1 MFGKIPSI
9 LTMLMTTWL
18 FSTLTYAAEQ
28 AADAFAP
35 ESSTG
40 ITDQKLVIAKHWMV
54 TAANPIAAKTGADVL
69 ARGGNAID
77 AMVAVQ
83 LMLGLVEPQSSGIGG
98 GSFLVYWDEKSQRL
112 TTFDGRETA
121 PLQAHGNL
129 FLNEQGKPMEFYDA
143 VVGGRSVATPGTV
156 ALLWHTHQK
165 YGKLDWSSLI
175 EPVITTAQN
184 GFPISAR
191 LATLIEKD
199 KAFLSRYPDT
209 RQYFFHSDGQPK
221 SQGIVLK
228 NSAYANTLA
237 LLSKN
242 GISGFYRGEVAQSI
256 VNAVTH
262 AQDNPGLLNKQDL
275 MQYQVIEREPVCAP
289 YKQYQVC
296 GMGPPSSGAIAIGQI
311 MMTIAPFELD
321 KSNAD
326 NLTSWQI
333 LAEASR
339 LAFADRGLHAADSDF
354 YPVPVT
360 GLLDQNYVR
369 SRSELIKPNKA
380 LKKVS
385 PGTPPDTL
393 VNQASVGSTLE
404 LPSTSHFNIVDAN
417 GNVVSMTSSIENVFG
432 SRLMASGFLLNN
444 ELTDFSFVAT
454 KNGLP
459 VANRIEA
466 GKRPRSSM
474 SPTIV
479 MKNDNPYLA
488 IGSPGGSRIIGYVAQ
503 SLVAHLDWNLDIQ
516 KAINQPKM
524 INRFGEMDIEINT
537 PLANYATQF
546 ESMGYRVKIRDLNS
560 GLHAIRITDEGLEG
574 AADPRREGVA
584 IGR

>member
-1 MFGKIPSI
+1 MFSNVS
-9 LTMLMTTWL
+9 
-18 FSTLTYAAEQ
+18 STLALLAALSFSSQIFAADQ

-40 ITDQKLVIAKHWMV
+40 VTDQQLVIAKNWMV
-54 TAANPIAAKTGADVL
+54 TAANPLAADAGAKVL
-69 ARGGNAID
+69 ERGGNAID
-77 AMVAVQ
+77 AMVTVQ

-98 GSFLVYWDEKSQRL
+98 GSFLVYWDEKNQRL

-121 PLQAHGNL
+121 PLQAHGKL
-129 FLNEQGKPMEFYDA
+129 FINEQGEPLQFYDA
-143 VVGGRSVATPGTV
+143 VVGGRSVGTPGTV
-156 ALLWHTHQK
+156 ALLWQTHQK

-209 RQYFFHSDGQPK
+209 KQYFFHSDGQPK

-228 NSAYANTLA
+228 NPAYANTLA

-275 MQYQVIEREPVCAP
+275 MQYRVIEREPVCAP
-289 YKQYQVC
+289 YKQYRVC

-311 MMTIAPFELD
+311 MMTITPFELD

-339 LAFADRGLHAADSDF
+339 LAFADRGLYVADSDF
-354 YPVPVT
+354 YPVPIS
-360 GLLDQNYVR
+360 GLLEQSYMQ
-369 SRSELIKPNKA
+369 SRSQLIKPNKA
-380 LKKVS
+380 LEKVS
-385 PGTPPDTL
+385 AGNPPQTL
-393 VNQASVGSTLE
+393 THQVSEGRALE
-404 LPSTSHFNIVDAN
+404 LPSTSHFNIVDSE

-432 SRLMASGFLLNN
+432 SRVMASGFLLNN

-479 MKNDNPYLA
+479 MKNDQPYLA

-503 SLVAHLDWNLDIQ
+503 SLVAHLDWNMDIQ
-516 KAINQPKM
+516 QAISQPKM
-524 INRFGEMDIEINT
+524 INRFGEMDLEINT
-537 PLANYATQF
+537 PLADKAAQF
-546 ESMGYRVKIRDLNS
+546 ERMGYRVKIRDLNS